1 MAAKLKISE
10 SPEAPPI
17 NKGEELVLQ
26 YSATLSPLYVRVNEC
41 YRATDGPDWSR
52 EWQDR
57 VKRHHDW
64 LRSLGVALENQACD
78 VKKCV
83 VFEESIK
90 SLKDTVKQIQEEYE
104 THQAFRE
111 RMVGP
116 FIRAVE
122 DYAKARR
129 EVINEAREREQGNA
143 LLDGGILDLTKQAL
157 NFTYPEA
164 VWHDEAGKVVFKS
177 QTIPG

>member
-1 MAAKLKISE
+1 MAAKLKISDT
-10 SPEAPPI
+10 PEAPAI

-26 YSATLSPLYVRVNEC
+26 YSATLSPLYERVKEC
-41 YRATDGPDWSR
+41 HGATAGPDWSR

-64 LRSLGVALENQACD
+64 LRSLGVALASHAGD
-78 VKKCV
+78 VMHCNV
-83 VFEESIK
+83 TEESIK
-90 SLKDTVKQIQEEYE
+90 NTKDTVKQIQEEYE

-122 DYAKARR
+122 DYGKARR
-129 EVINEAREREQGNA
+129 EVINEARERESANS
-143 LLDGGILDLTKQAL
+143 LLDGGILDLTKQAM
-157 NFTYPEA
+157 NSTYPEA
-164 VWHDEAGKVVFKS
+164 AWDDEAGKVVFKS